1 MFNTNIGSNLLY
13 KNDSTEVDTS
23 MPKIISIGVLGLILG
38 IAISYFLNSL
48 VENPS
53 AANFTWAAS
62 LIVLFIITFFLQSIF
77 VKSLKLNL
85 LIILVEMVGL
95 TSFFI
100 IKNYSLILL
109 IAIVLT
115 YAALFSAAKKSKGEL
130 SNQLKISMLK
140 VARLSVPKIVT
151 AIAILIS
158 VVYSQPFFPQNLVI
172 SKNLIKSIIAPSEIL
187 IKIADNYLHIGLTN
201 FAVDKT
207 ISQLA
212 DEMAQK
218 SELPI
223 GSQIIEQGLIMQA
236 SQIGLTIKSEE
247 SLLDVAYN
255 FINSKVQ
262 NLNKTMKWVIFGA
275 MFLLIFLTIKGIFW
289 VFHWLLYVLIY
300 LFYEILMALGFCKL
314 SYEQISKE
322 IIVL

>member
-262 NLNKTMKWVIFGA
+262 NLNKTMKWIIFGA
-275 MFLLIFLTIKGIFW
+275 MFLLIFLTTKGIFW
-289 VFHWLLYVLIY
+289 VFRWLLYVLIY